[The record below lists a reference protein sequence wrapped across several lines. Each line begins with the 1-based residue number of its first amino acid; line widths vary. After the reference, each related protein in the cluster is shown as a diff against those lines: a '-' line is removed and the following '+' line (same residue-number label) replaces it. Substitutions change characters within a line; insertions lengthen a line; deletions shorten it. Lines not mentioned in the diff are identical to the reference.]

1 MATLKDVARETG
13 LSVTTVS
20 RVLNKRGYI
29 SEKTVEKV
37 NEAMKKLNYQPN
49 EMARALSRRSSN
61 TIGVIMPHLD
71 HPYFSML
78 LSHLDDAACEA
89 HYRLLVFKSKGRESR
104 TEEYLDICN
113 GNRVAGIIL
122 CSGHVRT
129 EVFGNGGIPLI
140 TMERFMEHGT
150 SAVEC
155 DNFQG
160 GRLAARHLIGKGC
173 KRLLA
178 FTGVRGMGMPADQ
191 RVEGFRGVCRE
202 NGVEY
207 WEVPIDPRIYD
218 TLEYGELIEQE
229 LDACSGVDGIFA
241 GSDVIAAQVIQV
253 CSRRNISIPGQMKVV
268 GFDDTRIASLTTPGI
283 TTIHQPVRE
292 MAHLAVSLIASARA
306 GEMVPSRTVLP
317 VTLVE
322 RGTT

>member
-71 HPYFSML
+71 HPYFSRL
-78 LSHLDDAACEA
+78 LSNLEDAACEA

-122 CSGHVRT
+122 CSGLVKT
-129 EVFGNGGIPLI
+129 DVLGSGGIPLI

-150 SAVEC
+150 SSVEC

-160 GRLAARHLIGKGC
+160 GRLAARHLIEKGC

-178 FTGVRGMGMPADQ
+178 FTGVRGVSMPADQ
-191 RVEGFRGVCRE
+191 RFRGFGEVCRE
-202 NGVEY
+202 KGVEC
-207 WEVPIDPRIYD
+207 WEVPMDAQVYN
-218 TLEYGELIEQE
+218 TLEYGELIERE
-229 LDACSGVDGIFA
+229 LDAYPQVDGIFA

-253 CSRRNISIPGQMKVV
+253 CGRRHISIPGQIKVV
-268 GFDDTRIASLTTPGI
+268 GFDDARIASLTTPGI
-283 TTIHQPVRE
+283 TTIHQPISE
-292 MAHLAVSLIASARA
+292 MAHLAVSLIVSVRE
-306 GEMVPSRTVLP
+306 GKMVPSRTVLP